1 MLIFYSNFILQEN
14 TAKAKISEKVQS
26 KPVYRRIEVATENWG
41 RDRKLSCQSVP
52 SHNIT
57 KFSFEEEIEVL
68 NRVKSLL
75 EERSCD
81 KGNVV
86 GTKGNI

>member
-1 MLIFYSNFILQEN
+1 MN
-14 TAKAKISEKVQS
+14 
-26 KPVYRRIEVATENWG
+26 KPVYSIIEVTTENRG
-41 RDRKLSCQSVP
+41 RDRKLSYQSVP
-52 SHNIT
+52 SHDIT

-68 NRVKSLL
+68 KRVKLLL

-86 GTKGNI
+86 GIKGNIQKKKSMSRHHSDVTTPTEYN